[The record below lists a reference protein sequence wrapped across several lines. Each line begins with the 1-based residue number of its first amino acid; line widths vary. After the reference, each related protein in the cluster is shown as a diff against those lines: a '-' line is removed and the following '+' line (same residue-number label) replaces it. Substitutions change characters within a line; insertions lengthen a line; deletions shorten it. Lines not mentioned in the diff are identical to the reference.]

1 MNDFMLTVIILNY
14 NQASLISEAI
24 ESMLMQKTNFAFHI
38 IISDDYSQKDNSIE
52 LLQSYAEKYPEKIT
66 LLLAKEN
73 GKILKNTLRALAI
86 TKHPILR
93 CLMGMII

>member
-14 NQASLISEAI
+14 NQANLISEAI
-24 ESMLMQKTNFAFHI
+24 EYMLMQKTNFAFHI
-38 IISDDYSQKDNSIE
+38 IISDDYSQKDNNIE
-52 LLQSYAEKYPEKIT
+52 LLQSYAEKYTEKIT